1 MPSALPTISSTDIG
15 LAAQNYV
22 LLGLVVEQLSGL
34 PIGAYI
40 QNNFIT
46 PLNLSQTTY
55 PVDNLTLPDPHPIGY
70 AFYPPNATSGIRDAT
85 LYNTLNPNAAG
96 AMISTLQDLKTWVE
110 AMVWRG
116 YGYSS
121 ALSQQRLYGPPNL
134 PAAPLPAGISV
145 TYGLGDVSH
154 LAIPLCSSQANLL
167 FPADR
172 TQRLLRSRRRYQGFQ
187 VGPPICECRID

>member
-1 MPSALPTISSTDIG
+1 MPSALSTCFAPDTICG
-15 LAAQNYV
+15 LQNYL
-22 LLGLVVEQLSGL
+22 LLGLVVEQLSGV
-34 PIGAYI
+34 PISTYI
-40 QNNFIT
+40 RNNFIT

-55 PVDNLTLPDPHPIGY
+55 PGDTLTLPDPHPVGY

-116 YGYSS
+116 YGYSA

-154 LAIPLCSSQANLL
+154 LFATAFSVTS
-167 FPADR
+167 
-172 TQRLLRSRRRYQGFQ
+172 
-187 VGPPICECRID
+187 